1 MSLHNPINPRLLLKE
16 KGGRARLFDLLIQA
30 GYMPQKQPFDAMCNS
45 IFMATPLLLE
55 GHRGGGKT
63 AFPEALAKALG
74 LPLFFLP
81 CLNDT
86 TTDHILFSWDSAG
99 QHHFVGQEVQQGRS
113 LDEALQQQ
121 WSLDFLKMGEA
132 LDAFYFAS
140 RNEIPPVLV
149 IDEIDKLS
157 QDAESAF
164 LQILARGFANV
175 PKLRPDP
182 RIGFTPEISKERR
195 YVSYPIV
202 ILTSNDMGSGVSSPL
217 RSRSRYCF
225 IPSPTLDE
233 MVGILAAS
241 VPSAVPQLLF
251 QTTKLVNGISGLP
264 LLEKPALR
272 EYIMLLETFVSYEY
286 KFLTAEIIAQN
297 IDCIAKTKK
306 DVTALMD
313 AVDMLYHNFVQKP
326 DEHLQELIKRILLK
340 QNQTALAKRT

>member
-1 MSLHNPINPRLLLKE
+1 MSKVINPRLLLKE
-16 KGGRARLFDLLIQA
+16 KGGKDRLFNLLIQA
-30 GYMPQKQPFDAMCNS
+30 GYMPQKQPFNALCNS

-63 AFPEALAKALG
+63 AFPEALARALD

-86 TTDHILFSWDSAG
+86 TTDHILFSWDSSG
-99 QHHFVGQEVQQGRS
+99 QHHFVGQEVQKGIS
-113 LDEALQQQ
+113 VEVALEKQ
-121 WSLDFLKMGEA
+121 WSLDFLKMGEV

-140 RNEIPPVLV
+140 RNGIPPVLV
-149 IDEIDKLS
+149 IDEIDKLF

-175 PKLRPDP
+175 PKLRPDS
-182 RIGFTPEISKERR
+182 RIGFTPEIAKEQRHLA
-195 YVSYPIV
+195 YPIV

-217 RSRSRYCF
+217 RSRARYCF

-241 VPSAVPQLLF
+241 VPSAPPVLLF

-272 EYIMLLETFVSYEY
+272 EYIMLLETFVSYDY
-286 KFLTAEIIAQN
+286 KFLTAEIIAEN

-306 DVTALMD
+306 DASAMLD
-313 AVDMLYHNFVQKP
+313 AVDSLYHNFVQKP
-326 DEHLQELIKRILLK
+326 DEHLQELIKKILVK
-340 QNQTALAKRT
+340 QSQLALAQR